1 MNWYVVCTKPNSE
14 IKVANALKAIGI
26 NAYCPVLK
34 YIKQYSDRKK
44 KVEKPVLTSY
54 VLVNISEKDR
64 VKVFS
69 IPGVLRYL
77 FWLGKPA
84 QVRNEEIEILQNEL
98 NGYSNIPCRS
108 NLNIGSNSVPNITMF
123 AVMQSCGGNK
133 VFFTAVQN
141 GYSKLKV
148 PFGRIVWSITTFLV
162 LQEC

>member
-108 NLNIGSNSVPNITMF
+108 NLNIGSNFTLPFGPFKGLKGEILNI
-123 AVMQSCGGNK
+123 SN
-133 VFFTAVQN
+133 N
-141 GYSKLKV
+141 KLKLELK
-148 PFGRIVWSITTFLV
+148 SIGMLLTFNIA
-162 LQEC
+162 